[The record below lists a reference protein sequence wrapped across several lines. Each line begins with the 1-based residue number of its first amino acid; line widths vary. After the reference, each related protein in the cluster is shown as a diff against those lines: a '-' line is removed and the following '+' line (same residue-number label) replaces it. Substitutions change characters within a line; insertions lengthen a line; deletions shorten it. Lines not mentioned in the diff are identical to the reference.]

1 MILRFVLYLVLGY
14 LLIRIVKGLFSGGSA
29 AKGQAGSPGTG
40 DPFRRPERG
49 PFADKNQ
56 PEKEEMVFD
65 EVCSTYVPL
74 STALKAEGA
83 EGDFYFC
90 GEECKSKFLEER
102 NKPH

>member
-14 LLIRIVKGLFSGGSA
+14 LLLRIVKGLFKGSA
-29 AKGQAGSPGTG
+29 APQGTEHGSSSGG
-40 DPFRRPERG
+40 PFRRPERG
-49 PFADKNQ
+49 PFAGKNTA
-56 PEKEEMVFD
+56 EKEEMVFD

-90 GEECKSKFLEER
+90 GEECKNKFLEER